1 MTAPEPPRRRG
12 RPPKSKAEKLAARR
26 ARETRQRA
34 ERREA
39 LGRSAPAVSPFQRGL
54 AMLRADPAVTAAPRD
69 NAAEHQALVAFE
81 HQALRYALTAEQ
93 KAAATALAE
102 QMKTLDVTGYAD
114 NSLRSLASDWRN
126 WQAFCLEHDRV
137 VLPVAIED
145 LAAFLRALI
154 EARYK
159 RAALEHHLFTLRTFS
174 RYFALPDPMA
184 TDIGR
189 KLWRDLCRKQLTRVQ
204 KQAVGLSLET
214 LVQLEEVVDR
224 DSSRDLRDIAMA
236 SVLYDLMARPSEL
249 VALQWDHL
257 EDAGDDGAI
266 LHIGRSKPDQEG
278 IGHKAALRPE
288 TRDWLMAWRGHARAE
303 LPQLFHAVGDAAIRK
318 RGKAPVVAPLTA
330 KSVSAALA
338 RLAARAGFDVS
349 PFSGHSG
356 RVGATQDMFDWG
368 LSLPEIMQIG
378 RWKTPVMPARYGA
391 KRDALNA
398 GRRRFAKAREDE
410 VLPPLLGSARTRR
423 QGRKPP

>member
-54 AMLRADPAVTAAPRD
+54 ALLREGAAVTPPRG

-81 HQALRYALTAEQ
+81 HPALRYALTAEQ
-93 KAAATALAE
+93 TAAARALAK
-102 QMKTLDVTGYAD
+102 QMTTLDVTGYAD
-114 NSLRSLASDWRN
+114 NSLRSLASDWRH

-137 VLPVAIED
+137 VMPVAIED
-145 LAAFLRALI
+145 LADFLRALI

-184 TDIGR
+184 TVIGR
-189 KLWRDLCRKQLTRVQ
+189 ALWRDLCRTQLSKIQ
-204 KQAVGLSLET
+204 KQAVGLSLAT

-224 DSSRDLRDIAMA
+224 NSPRDLRDIAMA
-236 SVLYDLMARPSEL
+236 NVLYDLLARASEL
-249 VALQWDHL
+249 VALRWDHV
-257 EDAGDDGAI
+257 EDAGDEGAV
-266 LHIGRSKPDQEG
+266 LHIGRSKTDQEG

-288 TRDWLMAWRGHARAE
+288 TRDWLMAWRRHANAD

-318 RGKAPVVAPLTA
+318 RGEAPTPRPIDRQEHQRDAHPPRPARRFRRQSFFRPLW
-330 KSVSAALA
+330 A
-338 RLAARAGFDVS
+338 RRCDAGHVRLGPIAARDHADRAMEDAG
-349 PFSGHSG
+349 
-356 RVGATQDMFDWG
+356 
-368 LSLPEIMQIG
+368 
-378 RWKTPVMPARYGA
+378 
-391 KRDALNA
+391 DAGTL
-398 GRRRFAKAREDE
+398 
-410 VLPPLLGSARTRR
+410 RR
-423 QGRKPP
+423 QA

>member
-1 MTAPEPPRRRG
+1 MTTPEPPRRRG

-54 AMLRADPAVTAAPRD
+54 AMLRAGTAFTEAPRD

-81 HQALRYALTAEQ
+81 HPALRYALTAEQ
-93 KAAATALAE
+93 TAAATALAE
-102 QMKTLDVTGYAD
+102 QMKTLEVTGYAD
-114 NSLRSLASDWRN
+114 NSLRSLASDWRH

-137 VLPVAIED
+137 VMPVAIED

-189 KLWRDLCRKQLTRVQ
+189 KLWRDLCRKQLSRVQ
-204 KQAVGLSLET
+204 KQAVGLTLET
-214 LVQLEEVVDR
+214 LVQLEHVVDS
-224 DSSRDLRDIAMA
+224 DSPRDLRDIAMA
-236 SVLYDLMARPSEL
+236 SVLYDLLARASEL
-249 VALQWDHL
+249 VALRWDHV
-257 EDAGDDGAI
+257 EDAGDEGAV
-266 LHIGRSKPDQEG
+266 LHIGRSKTDQEG

-288 TRDWLMAWRGHARAE
+288 TRDWLVAWRRHANAD

-318 RGKAPVVAPLTA
+318 RGEAPTLAPLTA
-330 KSVSAALA
+330 KSITATLT
-338 RLAARAGFDVS
+338 RLAQRAGFDVS

-398 GRRRFAKAREDE
+398 GKRRFAKAREE
-410 VLPPLLGSARTRR
+410 EMLPPLPDRARTRR
-423 QGRKPP
+423 NGKLPP